1 MRVQG
6 TAFPPRSS
14 IRYEAELDVSQS
26 NCLSLHVNGDIFSCQ
41 QQDVEISVPVGNLP
55 IRFIFPSGWMF
66 VAERTDEVSQWL
78 KRNSKSG
85 RADKLES
92 SIIAWFIG
100 LVVSISVL
108 LGGYYYA
115 LPWGSEKVAKLIP
128 SSISVSL
135 GNKVLEAFE
144 SRWLPSELPEKQ
156 QEVIRQR
163 VSQHLQQL
171 EALPYTIEILFRS
184 SDMGANA
191 FALPGGKV
199 VLLDELIELAE
210 NDQQLDS
217 IILHELGH
225 VYHRHMMEKLVH
237 SSLISVGVVM
247 LFGESSGIVDNLVS
261 IGVFII
267 SNGHSRMAESE
278 ADEYAKQAM
287 IQLYGSSEPMA
298 EMFELFQKQDTVD
311 IPSWLSSHPDSEQRI
326 KSARE

>member
-26 NCLSLHVNGDIFSCQ
+26 NCLSLYVNGDIFSCQ
-41 QQDVEISVPVGNLP
+41 QQDVEISAPVGNLP
-55 IRFIFPSGWMF
+55 IRFIFPSDWMF

-144 SRWLPSELPEKQ
+144 NRWLPSELPEKQ
-156 QEVIRQR
+156 QEVIRHR

-171 EALPYTIEILFRS
+171 EALPYPIEILFRS

-311 IPSWLSSHPDSEQRI
+311 IPSWLSSHPESEQRI